1 MSTCCV
7 CVCVC
12 ARARACVRAC
22 ARVCM
27 WVSKWKKECQTNG
40 KHSKRKSQTQW
51 KEKYRKGRGPFRQ
64 SSHCHPDKRKG
75 ERLSTK
81 STHVTVYLFRDLN
94 RDRSRLLWMTVGPK
108 GQYSAKRR
116 TRNRQS
122 SKTFKRWSNLHRR
135 RPLAVLRTSGV
146 IVHLAPGRER
156 HVELLVMYDQTFGT
170 RTLLAHAQQRRKEKK
185 KKRKEKKI
193 LASAPL
199 HTQDTEIGLGA
210 LVWQPQP
217 SFSISDRSCLMA
229 EKSRQNA
236 SRIARQKMKTGCERH
251 GERESER
258 RREDRATKLGR
269 TRKTIRCYQSEQ

>member
-1 MSTCCV
+1 MITQFSQCCRMVRKLECGWNSLTEVFCGTQATFYCAATLV
-7 CVCVC
+7 CFSCFTFYLSHAAYVTLYFS
-12 ARARACVRAC
+12 RYFFI
-22 ARVCM
+22 
-27 WVSKWKKECQTNG
+27 WQEC
-40 KHSKRKSQTQW
+40 K
-51 KEKYRKGRGPFRQ
+51 
-64 SSHCHPDKRKG
+64 
-75 ERLSTK
+75 L
-81 STHVTVYLFRDLN
+81 TV
-94 RDRSRLLWMTVGPK
+94 
-108 GQYSAKRR
+108 
-116 TRNRQS
+116 
-122 SKTFKRWSNLHRR
+122 
-135 RPLAVLRTSGV
+135 
-146 IVHLAPGRER
+146 
-156 HVELLVMYDQTFGT
+156 
-170 RTLLAHAQQRRKEKK
+170 
-185 KKRKEKKI
+185 

>member
-1 MSTCCV
+1 MRNYNRQSAQHVSACFQGVVQGTNATHLGFLEVAYICTEQLELCRQKEFVGLFVSCNFSTWHQSKTVLCV

-12 ARARACVRAC
+12 VVCVC
-22 ARVCM
+22 
-27 WVSKWKKECQTNG
+27 VSKWKKECQTNG

-64 SSHCHPDKRKG
+64 SSHCHPDKRKR

-156 HVELLVMYDQTFGT
+156 HFELLVMYDQTFGT

-185 KKRKEKKI
+185 KKKKNQSSKKE
-193 LASAPL
+193 
-199 HTQDTEIGLGA
+199 
-210 LVWQPQP
+210 
-217 SFSISDRSCLMA
+217 
-229 EKSRQNA
+229 EK
-236 SRIARQKMKTGCERH
+236 
-251 GERESER
+251 
-258 RREDRATKLGR
+258 
-269 TRKTIRCYQSEQ
+269 